1 MKGSYIALVLGALSW
16 VFILLALRGSVDAI
30 TYMAEVLGR

>member
-16 VFILLALRGSVDAI
+16 VLILLALRGSIDVL
-30 TYMAEVLGR
+30 TYMAEVLGQ